1 MPDRPAAEE
10 DRLALELDALHERAR
25 ERLDRQ
31 LAILDRQREAVRAG
45 NVRHVR
51 ELTGL
56 EAAATAGVAAIERS
70 IVALGAARGGRTR
83 SRSEHEELRSLVLES
98 NRRTRAL
105 LEEELRATA
114 RALVAHRVRA
124 GTPSPFSAIGEA
136 ALLDIRR

>member
-1 MPDRPAAEE
+1 LPGSPAPGE
-10 DRLALELDALHERAR
+10 DRLARELDALHERAR

-31 LAILDRQREAVRAG
+31 LSVLERQREAVRAG

-51 ELTGL
+51 ELAGL
-56 EAAATAGVAAIERS
+56 EAAATAEVAAIERS
-70 IVALGAARGGRTR
+70 IVAFGAARGGQTR
-83 SRSEHEELRSLVLES
+83 SRLEHEKLRSLVLES

-105 LEEELRATA
+105 LEEELHATA
-114 RALVAHRVRA
+114 RALVAHRARV